1 MEEITL
7 AQLLASREERWHR
20 QMMLIR
26 DFPSLTLVCLTV
38 IMPGK
43 VKRSDRSLAVAK
55 AAVMAMREAFGDKMR
70 QMDERDLATGYEAYM
85 LVALPVEEAK
95 LKACRIEE
103 THPLGRLFDID
114 VIDRSATPVSRS
126 IVGLSPRRCLLCGN
140 DARYC
145 IRNHTHTQEEL
156 LGRIRQMIDD
166 YVQRL

>member
-7 AQLLASREERWHR
+7 EQLLASREERWHR

-43 VKRSDRSLAVAK
+43 VKRNDRSLVVAK
-55 AAVMAMREAFGDKMR
+55 AAVEAMREAFGDTIHR
-70 QMDERDLATGYEAYM
+70 MDERDLATGYETY
-85 LVALPVEEAK
+85 LLTTLSVAEAK
-95 LKACRIEE
+95 LTACRIED

-114 VIDRSATPVSRS
+114 VIDHSAAPVSRS
-126 IVGLSPRRCLLCGN
+126 IVGMAPRRCLLCDN
-140 DARYC
+140 EARYC
-145 IRNHTHTQEEL
+145 MRNRTHTSEEL
-156 LGRIRQMIDD
+156 HDRIRQMIDD